1 MKQILIISGKGGT
14 GKTVISG
21 CLAAYLKNKVIVDAD
36 VDAANLHLLL
46 SPEVK
51 EAYDFVGGKIA
62 KIDKERCNG
71 CEICRDICRFS
82 AISEELVIDPLSCEG
97 CTICTY
103 FCPESAIVLE
113 ERISGNY
120 FISQTKYGP
129 FVHARLGIAQE
140 NSGKLVAKLRELA
153 KDIAESENKEF
164 IIIDGPPGVGC
175 PVMASMTG
183 VDLVMAVTEPTPS
196 GLHDLERVLDLA
208 KHFKIPVKVIINK
221 FDLNAEMSSKIE
233 SILKDKEI
241 EVIGKIPFS
250 EEIINSVKIGL
261 PFLEYA
267 KKFNKGIEVAKII
280 EESFALLY
288 KKIKEK

>member
-1 MKQILIISGKGGT
+1 MKQILVISGKGGT

-46 SPEVK
+46 SPEIK
-51 EAYDFVGGKIA
+51 EVYDFMGGKIA
-62 KIDKERCNG
+62 KIDKERCSG
-71 CEICRDICRFS
+71 CGICRDICRFS
-82 AISEELVIDPLSCEG
+82 AISEDLVIDPLSCEG

-103 FCPESAIVLE
+103 ICPESAIILE
-113 ERISGNY
+113 DRISGKY

-153 KDIAESENKEF
+153 KDIAERENKEF

-183 VDLVMAVTEPTPS
+183 VDLVIAVTEPTPS

-221 FDLNAEMSSKIE
+221 FDLNAEMSSKME
-233 SILKDKEI
+233 LTLKEKGI

-267 KKFNKGIEVAKII
+267 IKFDKGLEVAKII
-280 EESFALLY
+280 EKCFDLFLVL
-288 KKIKEK
+288 I